1 MGEFR
6 FFYHYCWKQQKAY
19 IVLLFLAEVFQT
31 IFSISGI
38 IFPKYIID
46 ALFSQRQIEKAVG
59 YVVLFL
65 MIVFSANFLNALT
78 RYYAERSRDQM
89 YCKFSLSFARQI
101 MEGDYQNMESP
112 EYLDLKEKALK
123 CMAGN
128 YGFAGFILLSANL
141 FGKLLLLGS
150 LIAVARTMDIRILLV
165 FLALIVVNVWIN
177 NRLNQKNAQLD
188 MESVTD
194 KRKES
199 YYHSLGEDVN
209 FAKEVRLNGLQSWI
223 LNLYQSQFGAV
234 HGFVKQKNVNTCKS
248 TIVGLVIIFLQ
259 QCAAYGFLVLKV
271 FEQGFTMGQFTM
283 YLSAMLSFNGNVTEL
298 LTIVG
303 KMRQGR
309 IYLKP
314 FQDFMFYP
322 KKMEAGEKA
331 NIEVDV
337 LNNADYHIRF
347 DHVSFR
353 YPGQDRY
360 ALKDVSCEIHLGERL
375 AIVGQN
381 GAGKS
386 TFIKL
391 LTRLYDPEEGHIY
404 LNDKDIKTIKGT
416 EYRALLSV
424 VFQDYKLFAM
434 TIKENIGLDK
444 SGELDGEELDRVADT
459 IGLKQK
465 VDSLEQRFDTP
476 VYKIFDEGGF
486 EPSGGEAQKIAM
498 ARAFVKNAPIV
509 ILDEPTAALD
519 PRAEYELYQDFDK
532 LTENKTVI
540 YISHRLASCRVC
552 DRIFVFADGGIEEQG
567 THDELMEQNGHYAE
581 MFKTQAELYV
591 Q

>member
-1 MGEFR
+1 
-6 FFYHYCWKQQKAY
+6 
-19 IVLLFLAEVFQT
+19 
-31 IFSISGI
+31 
-38 IFPKYIID
+38 
-46 ALFSQRQIEKAVG
+46 
-59 YVVLFL
+59 
-65 MIVFSANFLNALT
+65 
-78 RYYAERSRDQM
+78 M
-89 YCKFSLSFARQI
+89 YRRFSLSFARQI
-101 MEGDYQNMESP
+101 MEGDYQNLESP

-128 YGFAGFILLSANL
+128 YGFAGLIFLSANL

-150 LIAVARTMDIRILLV
+150 LITVALTLNIRILLV
-165 FLALIVVNVWIN
+165 FLALIAVNVWIN
-177 NRLNQKNAQLD
+177 NRMNRKNAQLD
-188 MESVTD
+188 MESVPD

-209 FAKEVRLNGLQSWI
+209 FAKEIRLNGLQGWI

-234 HGFVKQKNVNTCKS
+234 HDFVKQKNGNTCKS
-248 TIVGLVIIFLQ
+248 AMAGLAIVFLQ

-271 FEQGFTMGQFTM
+271 LEQGLTMGQFTM

-298 LTIVG
+298 FTIVG
-303 KMRQGR
+303 RIRREK

-314 FQDFMFYP
+314 FRDFMCYP

-331 NIEVDV
+331 DTEVDA
-337 LNNADYHIRF
+337 LNNADHRIRF
-347 DHVSFR
+347 EHVSFR
-353 YPGQDRY
+353 YPGQDVY

-404 LNDKDIKTIKGT
+404 LNDRDIKTIRGS
-416 EYRALLSV
+416 EYRALLSA

-434 TIKENIGLDK
+434 TIRENIGLDR
-444 SGELDGEELDRVADT
+444 SGELDEKELDRVADT

-498 ARAFVKNAPIV
+498 ARAFVRNAPIV

-519 PRAEYELYQDFDK
+519 PRAEYELYRDFDK

-581 MFKTQAELYV
+581 MFKAQAELYV

>member
-1 MGEFR
+1 MWGFR
-6 FFYHYCWKQQKAY
+6 FFYRYCWKQQKAY

-31 IFSISGI
+31 VFSISGI

-65 MIVFSANFLNALT
+65 MIVLSANFLNALT

-89 YCKFSLSFARQI
+89 YRRFSLSFARQI
-101 MEGDYQNMESP
+101 MEGDYQNLESP

-141 FGKLLLLGS
+141 FGKLLSLGS
-150 LIAVARTMDIRILLV
+150 LIAIALTLDIRILLV
-165 FLALIVVNVWIN
+165 FLVLIAVNVWIN
-177 NRLNQKNAQLD
+177 NRMNQKNAQLD
-188 MESVTD
+188 MKSVTD
-194 KRKES
+194 KRREN

-209 FAKEVRLNGLQSWI
+209 FAKEVRLNGLQGWI

-234 HGFVKQKNVNTCKS
+234 HSFVKQKNGNICKS
-248 TIVGLVIIFLQ
+248 AIAGSASVFLQ
-259 QCAAYGFLVLKV
+259 QCAAYVFLVVKV
-271 FEQGFTMGQFTM
+271 CEQGFTMGQFTM

-314 FQDFMFYP
+314 FQDFMCYP
-322 KKMEAGEKA
+322 KKMEAGEADKA
-331 NIEVDV
+331 DA
-337 LNNADYHIRF
+337 LNNADYCIRF

-360 ALKDVSCEIHLGERL
+360 ALKDVSCEIHPGDRL

-404 LNDKDIKTIKGT
+404 LNDRDIKTIKGS

-434 TIKENIGLDK
+434 TIRENIGLDK
-444 SGELDGEELDRVADT
+444 SGEIEGKELDRVAET
-459 IGLKQK
+459 IGLKRK

-519 PRAEYELYQDFDK
+519 PRAEYELYRAFDK

-552 DRIFVFADGGIEEQG
+552 DCIFVFADGGIEEQG

-581 MFKTQAELYV
+581 MFKAQAELYA

>member
-1 MGEFR
+1 
-6 FFYHYCWKQQKAY
+6 
-19 IVLLFLAEVFQT
+19 
-31 IFSISGI
+31 
-38 IFPKYIID
+38 
-46 ALFSQRQIEKAVG
+46 
-59 YVVLFL
+59 
-65 MIVFSANFLNALT
+65 
-78 RYYAERSRDQM
+78 
-89 YCKFSLSFARQI
+89 
-101 MEGDYQNMESP
+101 
-112 EYLDLKEKALK
+112 
-123 CMAGN
+123 
-128 YGFAGFILLSANL
+128 
-141 FGKLLLLGS
+141 
-150 LIAVARTMDIRILLV
+150 
-165 FLALIVVNVWIN
+165 
-177 NRLNQKNAQLD
+177 
-188 MESVTD
+188 
-194 KRKES
+194 
-199 YYHSLGEDVN
+199 
-209 FAKEVRLNGLQSWI
+209 
-223 LNLYQSQFGAV
+223 
-234 HGFVKQKNVNTCKS
+234 
-248 TIVGLVIIFLQ
+248 
-259 QCAAYGFLVLKV
+259 
-271 FEQGFTMGQFTM
+271 
-283 YLSAMLSFNGNVTEL
+283 
-298 LTIVG
+298 
-303 KMRQGR
+303 
-309 IYLKP
+309 
-314 FQDFMFYP
+314 
-322 KKMEAGEKA
+322 MEAGKKTD
-331 NIEVDV
+331 IEGDA
-337 LNNADYHIRF
+337 LNNADYRIRF

-404 LNDKDIKTIKGT
+404 LNDKDIKTIKGS
-416 EYRALLSV
+416 EYRVLLST

-444 SGELDGEELDRVADT
+444 SGELDEKELDRVADT

-540 YISHRLASCRVC
+540 YISHRLASCRIC
-552 DRIFVFADGGIEEQG
+552 DRIFVFANGGIEEQG

-581 MFKTQAELYV
+581 MFKAQAELYV